1 MSYQLVFRTVTSPK
15 VVEEVAVP
23 SLQSQ
28 PLLADN
34 TGVTA
39 PPVVYK
45 DKDSVGD

>member
-1 MSYQLVFRTVTSPK
+1 MSMLLETVTSPK

-45 DKDSVGD
+45 DKNSVG